1 MIGHRH
7 GDARPCRRTS
17 GKAPARRSGV
27 ESYMNLKVCPKT
39 HKTAGVPRRFT
50 LSALVQ
56 CDFFTL
62 QFQPPVIVAFYLT
75 FRGTMYDR
83 RTDLTPED
91 ALPVRRID
99 AKVKW
104 FNASKGFG
112 FVTMADGSPDAFLPM
127 AILRRAG
134 YDDVREGASI
144 TCDVGAGAKGPLV
157 TSVLSIDLSTAVAPS
172 FGADRRGGAGAS
184 STLEGAV
191 KWFEPDKGYGFISP
205 DGGGK
210 DVFIHITALRRSG
223 LDGLTP
229 GQRVRV
235 EVIDGRKGLEA
246 DQIALI

>member
-1 MIGHRH
+1 
-7 GDARPCRRTS
+7 
-17 GKAPARRSGV
+17 
-27 ESYMNLKVCPKT
+27 
-39 HKTAGVPRRFT
+39 
-50 LSALVQ
+50 
-56 CDFFTL
+56 
-62 QFQPPVIVAFYLT
+62 
-75 FRGTMYDR
+75 MYDR
-83 RTDLTPED
+83 RISPSSEETAPSGHVVE
-91 ALPVRRID
+91 

-112 FVTMADGSPDAFLPM
+112 FVMMADGSPDAFLPM

-144 TCDVGAGAKGPLV
+144 TCEVGAGAKGPLV
-157 TSVLSIDLSTAVAPS
+157 TTVLNIDLSTAVDP
-172 FGADRRGGAGAS
+172 GLGGDRRGSRPS

-191 KWFEPDKGYGFISP
+191 KWFEPDKGYGFVAP

-223 LDGLTP
+223 IEGLET

-246 DQIALI
+246 DSISLV